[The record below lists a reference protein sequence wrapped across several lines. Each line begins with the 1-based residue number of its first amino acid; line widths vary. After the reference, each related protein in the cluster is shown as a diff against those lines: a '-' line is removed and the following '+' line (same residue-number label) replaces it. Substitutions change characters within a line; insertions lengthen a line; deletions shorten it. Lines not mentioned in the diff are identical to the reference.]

1 MLVAVVGVSSV
12 SAGALGWLCWLLLAQ
27 DAALDAQRRQEAL
40 DRAADRAAAAMQR
53 AIADLQSRT
62 GAAPEATVQFPP
74 GVSRISLAPGLVQV
88 WPDDGLLYYPFPARP
103 SAVPLDTFDRGER
116 YEFADRFDRGERYE
130 FADRGLDL
138 AAHEYSR
145 LVQSANSG
153 VRAGALARLAR
164 VHRKQHKAAA
174 ALEAYEQLSQIGD
187 ADVEG
192 LPAALVASVGRASVF
207 EAEGRRSDLR
217 REA

>member
-1 MLVAVVGVSSV
+1 MQVRHWLRPPRLMLVVFVGVSSL

-74 GVSRISLAPGLVQV
+74 GVSRISLAPGLVHV

-103 SAVPLDTFDRGER
+103 SAVPLDT
-116 YEFADRFDRGERYE
+116 FDRGERYE